1 MFSNN
6 GNYEKDIVRFSG
18 VPYEVSY
25 TGENIVA
32 VTIYDKREV
41 LFVNV
46 ITNIITNAVY
56 IGHQCCGTDFNL
68 NRLAIRAIQDS
79 TSSHIVYLDPTGK
92 LIERV
97 NIPSANST
105 HISLRDDTIKCTDW
119 KTNTI
124 YCYTLTGQQ
133 MWAFKDENV
142 LRAPIGIALDKNRN
156 VYVAGRETNNVVVL
170 SPDGENCREIVSNS
184 EGLNKPYS
192 LRINIDRSE
201 LLVCNLRGPAFVF
214 SLH

>member
-1 MFSNN
+1 
-6 GNYEKDIVRFSG
+6 
-18 VPYEVSY
+18 
-25 TGENIVA
+25 
-32 VTIYDKREV
+32 
-41 LFVNV
+41 
-46 ITNIITNAVY
+46 
-56 IGHQCCGTDFNL
+56 
-68 NRLAIRAIQDS
+68 
-79 TSSHIVYLDPTGK
+79 
-92 LIERV
+92 
-97 NIPSANST
+97 
-105 HISLRDDTIKCTDW
+105 
-119 KTNTI
+119 
-124 YCYTLTGQQ
+124 

-201 LLVCNLRGPAFVF
+201 LLECNLRGPAFVF

>member
-1 MFSNN
+1 M
-6 GNYEKDIVRFSG
+6 
-18 VPYEVSY
+18 
-25 TGENIVA
+25 
-32 VTIYDKREV
+32 
-41 LFVNV
+41 
-46 ITNIITNAVY
+46 
-56 IGHQCCGTDFNL
+56 

-79 TSSHIVYLDPTGK
+79 TSSHILYLDPTGK
-92 LIERV
+92 LIDRV
-97 NIPSANST
+97 NITGLNST

-170 SPDGENCREIVSNS
+170 SPDGENSREIVSNS